1 MNFQRSLKVP
11 VIIGPGLAWP
21 LNIIL
26 LMVFLFSILFFLSG
40 SSRYSVQIPHAVT
53 SDIVHDDNMTIIITG
68 ENILYYNARVI
79 TVDALR
85 GLLSRPD
92 NRQRPLLIK
101 ADRRA
106 SLGRI
111 VDVWDLGRKMGVG
124 RINIATDQTE

>member
-1 MNFQRSLKVP
+1 M
-11 VIIGPGLAWP
+11 IIGPGLAWP

-53 SDIVHDDNMTIIITG
+53 SDIVRDDNMTIIITG

-85 GLLSRPD
+85 DLLSRPD